1 MSSQVATGTLAPAA
15 IGQRAIAYL
24 IDAIILSI
32 LYTLLVSFAAVA
44 SLLRGD
50 TGLTDSLLRA
60 VLFAVASFVYFAYT
74 WRAMRASPGQR
85 VLGLTTVNAADGAP
99 LSWNQAS
106 LRWAYLYGPAS
117 VATLFS
123 NAMQAGGFLSA
134 IVGVAV
140 FAYYIYLLRT
150 TASDPRRQ
158 GFHDKQ
164 ASSLVLKPAS

>member
-1 MSSQVATGTLAPAA
+1 RRTAARTGRKAKADRGRPGAARGSPARLGGERMLRHASVGPSRGEKERASVSSQVATGTLAPAA

-99 LSWNQAS
+99 LSSNQAS
-106 LRWAYLYGPAS
+106 LQRAY
-117 VATLFS
+117 
-123 NAMQAGGFLSA
+123 
-134 IVGVAV
+134 
-140 FAYYIYLLRT
+140 
-150 TASDPRRQ
+150 
-158 GFHDKQ
+158 
-164 ASSLVLKPAS
+164 